1 MISLN
6 VILTTIGRESLKRM
20 LGSLVNQ
27 LNENDYLTIISD
39 DKHGY
44 VGSLWSSF
52 DFKCAVIHI
61 ANPVSLGY
69 WGHGSRNKWQNKLPG
84 TFLLNADDDD
94 RYTDGAFDKI
104 REAAKEQKLYIF
116 KHEDNR
122 NFAWSIAGTVDLGNI
137 GTSCG
142 VIPNT
147 NDLPEWKLVYG
158 GDADFYK
165 QLATMK
171 ECEWVDHVIYK
182 VKNTP

>member
-20 LGSLVNQ
+20 LNSLINQ
-27 LNENDYLTIISD
+27 LSENDYLTIISD
-39 DKHGY
+39 AGH
-44 VGSLWSSF
+44 SSVRKMLNET
-52 DFKCAVIHI
+52 DFKCPVIHI
-61 ANPVSLGY
+61 SNETSLGY
-69 WGHGSRNKWQNKLPG
+69 WGHGSRNKYQNHLPG
-84 TFLLNADDDD
+84 EFLLNADDDD

-104 REAAKEQKLYIF
+104 RGAVKEKKLYIF
-116 KHEDNR
+116 RHEDNG
-122 NFAWSIAGTVDLGNI
+122 NFAWSIPGKVELGNI

-147 NDLPEWKLVYG
+147 HDLPDWELVYG
-158 GDADFYK
+158 GDASFYIAISK
-165 QLATMK
+165 KM